1 MVKAPG
7 IDGLGKPSGSLS
19 HPPESSVRTQSTMG
33 LKKRLKAAPSPLPE
47 LHPPRPTCPATRQEK
62 HTKCSGPSIQ
72 CKSQSE
78 LSLIGE
84 KKQHSRVTPGP
95 GATVS
100 SQFHSGSPR
109 NPEWAGTAGPGP
121 GKGRGRTRGQ
131 ATSQEGPQG
140 LGGESMRDRGQK
152 KQIQLS
158 THPHITN
165 TVCPPNRKGVPRD
178 SEHPVLSRVQAADRR
193 SKPCLG
199 GCWVRCPLKSRPFPR
214 ALDSSSGQKQRQ
226 RPGKAGKLRPPR
238 VSRAKVRREARRGHH
253 RGLQT

>member
-72 CKSQSE
+72 RKSQSE

-100 SQFHSGSPR
+100 SQFHRMGR
-109 NPEWAGTAGPGP
+109 NC
-121 GKGRGRTRGQ
+121 RTRAREREREDQRAGHL
-131 ATSQEGPQG
+131 S
-140 LGGESMRDRGQK
+140 GGTPGAWGRVHARQRTKETDSAQHPPTHHQHCVSPKQKRG
-152 KQIQLS
+152 
-158 THPHITN
+158 
-165 TVCPPNRKGVPRD
+165 
-178 SEHPVLSRVQAADRR
+178 A
-193 SKPCLG
+193 
-199 GCWVRCPLKSRPFPR
+199 
-214 ALDSSSGQKQRQ
+214 QRQ
-226 RPGKAGKLRPPR
+226 
-238 VSRAKVRREARRGHH
+238 
-253 RGLQT
+253 